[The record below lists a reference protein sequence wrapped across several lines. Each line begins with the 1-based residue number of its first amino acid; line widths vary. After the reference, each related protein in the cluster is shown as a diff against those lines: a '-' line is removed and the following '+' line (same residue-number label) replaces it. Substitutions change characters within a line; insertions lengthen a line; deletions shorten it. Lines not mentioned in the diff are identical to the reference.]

1 MSLKTEAK
9 VKRRKQR
16 QIKKALH
23 KSLAV
28 RKLAFL
34 WKEFLGIEDVPK
46 IYYPEHDPTV
56 SNHKRVIGQ
65 RIMSGRIKPVAQ
77 DASS

>member
-1 MSLKTEAK
+1 MSIKTEAK

-23 KSLAV
+23 KDLAV
-28 RKLAFL
+28 QKLAFL
-34 WKEFLGIEDVPK
+34 WKEFLGIKDVDK
-46 IYYPEHDPTV
+46 TYYPEHDPAM

-65 RIMSGRIKPVAQ
+65 RIMSGRIKPVVQ
-77 DASS
+77 DVNN